1 MIPIQA
7 SPAKR
12 SKRLKKR
19 PDGGSRSIEITRS
32 LAAGDLLR
40 RLHELRSELECIEEA
55 ILALER
61 LAISRFPTPRGR
73 TPKTGRDSL
82 NCGYGQG

>member
-7 SPAKR
+7 SPAKPF
-12 SKRLKKR
+12 KKKR
-19 PDGGSRSIEITRS
+19 PDGGSPSIEITRG
-32 LAAGDLLR
+32 LGPGDLRR
-40 RLHELRSELECIEEA
+40 RLHELRSELECIEDA

-61 LAISRFPTPRGR
+61 LAISRFPTRQCR

-82 NCGYGQG
+82 NCGQGQR